1 MSFVLIS
8 PEVVSAAAGDLAKV
22 GSTISAANKAAA
34 AATTQVLAA
43 GADEVSA
50 RIAALFGMYGLE
62 YQAISAQVAAYH
74 QQFVQTLRTGAASYM
89 LAEATNVE
97 QNLLNLINAPTQTL
111 LGRPLIGDGANATT
125 PSGPAETAG
134 CCLAA
139 AATAR
144 PVHPARLAVP
154 VGLPGYW
161 ATAGAAEPAGRAR
174 PAETAAMPVGYTAA
188 AESAAPGESAAE
200 QAGPAGTRGC
210 SATGEPAVS
219 VAGPAAT
226 AGGCSATAATAASA
240 VTVTAVLAAATA
252 ATAGIPGGSWAQPGV
267 AATVAP
273 AAPVLQVAA
282 LGAPAATA
290 GPAGVAAC

>member
-8 PEVVSAAAGDLAKV
+8 PEVVSAAAGDLANV

-125 PSGPAETAG
+125 PGGAGGDGGIGAGGAGGFGAVLFGNGGAGGSGAPGGIGAG
-134 CCLAA
+134 GNGGNAL
-139 AATAR
+139 
-144 PVHPARLAVP
+144 L
-154 VGLPGYW
+154 VGNGGNGG
-161 ATAGAAEPAGRAR
+161 AGTGGAAG
-174 PAETAAMPVGYTAA
+174 G
-188 AESAAPGESAAE
+188 
-200 QAGPAGTRGC
+200 
-210 SATGEPAVS
+210 
-219 VAGPAAT
+219 
-226 AGGCSATAATAASA
+226 AGGSGG
-240 VTVTAVLAAATA
+240 LLF
-252 ATAGIPGGSWAQPGV
+252 GQNGMPGP
-267 AATVAP
+267 
-273 AAPVLQVAA
+273 
-282 LGAPAATA
+282 
-290 GPAGVAAC
+290 

>member
-8 PEVVSAAAGDLAKV
+8 PEVVSAAAGDLANV

-125 PSGPAETAG
+125 PGGAGGDGGLLFGSGGNGAPGAPGQAGGAGGSAGLLGNGGSGGAGGTGAEPTAMMATTANPAT
-134 CCLAA
+134 
-139 AATAR
+139 T
-144 PVHPARLAVP
+144 
-154 VGLPGYW
+154 
-161 ATAGAAEPAGRAR
+161 AAEAPPA
-174 PAETAAMPVGYTAA
+174 
-188 AESAAPGESAAE
+188 
-200 QAGPAGTRGC
+200 TRQRRRC
-210 SATGEPAVS
+210 
-219 VAGPAAT
+219 
-226 AGGCSATAATAASA
+226 
-240 VTVTAVLAAATA
+240 
-252 ATAGIPGGSWAQPGV
+252 
-267 AATVAP
+267 
-273 AAPVLQVAA
+273 
-282 LGAPAATA
+282 GAPACARQIGAILTSQVITWFDSCRATV
-290 GPAGVAAC
+290 PAPQWMHTR

>member
-8 PEVVSAAAGDLAKV
+8 PEVVSAAAGDLANV

-111 LGRPLIGDGANATT
+111 LGRPLIGDGATW
-125 PSGPAETAG
+125 S
-134 CCLAA
+134 
-139 AATAR
+139 
-144 PVHPARLAVP
+144 
-154 VGLPGYW
+154 
-161 ATAGAAEPAGRAR
+161 
-174 PAETAAMPVGYTAA
+174 M
-188 AESAAPGESAAE
+188 
-200 QAGPAGTRGC
+200 
-210 SATGEPAVS
+210 
-219 VAGPAAT
+219 
-226 AGGCSATAATAASA
+226 
-240 VTVTAVLAAATA
+240 
-252 ATAGIPGGSWAQPGV
+252 
-267 AATVAP
+267 
-273 AAPVLQVAA
+273 
-282 LGAPAATA
+282 
-290 GPAGVAAC
+290 

>member
-8 PEVVSAAAGDLAKV
+8 PEVVSAAAGDLANV

-125 PSGPAETAG
+125 PGGAGGDGGLLFGSGGNGAPGAPGQAG
-134 CCLAA
+134 GAGGSA
-139 AATAR
+139 
-144 PVHPARLAVP
+144 
-154 VGLPGYW
+154 GLLGNGGSPGGLGG
-161 ATAGAAEPAGRAR
+161 AGGTGGLGGAGA
-174 PAETAAMPVGYTAA
+174 
-188 AESAAPGESAAE
+188 
-200 QAGPAGTRGC
+200 
-210 SATGEPAVS
+210 
-219 VAGPAAT
+219 
-226 AGGCSATAATAASA
+226 GGGAD
-240 VTVTAVLAAATA
+240 
-252 ATAGIPGGSWAQPGV
+252 GDDGDDGQPGNN
-267 AATVAP
+267 
-273 AAPVLQVAA
+273 
-282 LGAPAATA
+282 GS
-290 GPAGVAAC
+290 

>member
-8 PEVVSAAAGDLAKV
+8 PEVVSAAAGDLANV

-125 PSGPAETAG
+125 PGGAGGDGGLLFGSGGNGLEAS
-134 CCLAA
+134 AA
-139 AATAR
+139 
-144 PVHPARLAVP
+144 PVQ
-154 VGLPGYW
+154 
-161 ATAGAAEPAGRAR
+161 AAEPTAMMATTAN
-174 PAETAAMPVGYTAA
+174 PATTAA
-188 AESAAPGESAAE
+188 EAP
-200 QAGPAGTRGC
+200 PATRQRRRC
-210 SATGEPAVS
+210 
-219 VAGPAAT
+219 
-226 AGGCSATAATAASA
+226 
-240 VTVTAVLAAATA
+240 
-252 ATAGIPGGSWAQPGV
+252 
-267 AATVAP
+267 
-273 AAPVLQVAA
+273 
-282 LGAPAATA
+282 GAPACARQIGAILTSQVITWFDSCRATV
-290 GPAGVAAC
+290 PAPQWMHTR

>member
-8 PEVVSAAAGDLAKV
+8 PEVVSAAAGDLANV

-111 LGRPLIGDGANATT
+111 LGRPLIGDGFDDKRR
-125 PSGPAETAG
+125 PSGIPQPRRHSRDPRNQEPLVTCPACTSS
-134 CCLAA
+134 
-139 AATAR
+139 
-144 PVHPARLAVP
+144 
-154 VGLPGYW
+154 
-161 ATAGAAEPAGRAR
+161 AGRAS
-174 PAETAAMPVGYTAA
+174 V
-188 AESAAPGESAAE
+188 
-200 QAGPAGTRGC
+200 C
-210 SATGEPAVS
+210 S
-219 VAGPAAT
+219 
-226 AGGCSATAATAASA
+226 
-240 VTVTAVLAAATA
+240 LA
-252 ATAGIPGGSWAQPGV
+252 QR
-267 AATVAP
+267 
-273 AAPVLQVAA
+273 
-282 LGAPAATA
+282 
-290 GPAGVAAC
+290 

>member
-8 PEVVSAAAGDLAKV
+8 PEVVSAAAGDLANV

-111 LGRPLIGDGANATT
+111 LGRPLIGDGTVV
-125 PSGPAETAG
+125 TA
-134 CCLAA
+134 ARA
-139 AATAR
+139 SAR
-144 PVHPARLAVP
+144 PAASAGQEALEASAAP
-154 VGLPGYW
+154 VQ
-161 ATAGAAEPAGRAR
+161 AAEPTAMMATTAN
-174 PAETAAMPVGYTAA
+174 PATTAA
-188 AESAAPGESAAE
+188 EAP
-200 QAGPAGTRGC
+200 PATRQRRRC
-210 SATGEPAVS
+210 
-219 VAGPAAT
+219 
-226 AGGCSATAATAASA
+226 
-240 VTVTAVLAAATA
+240 
-252 ATAGIPGGSWAQPGV
+252 
-267 AATVAP
+267 
-273 AAPVLQVAA
+273 
-282 LGAPAATA
+282 GAPACARQIGAILTSQVITWFDSCRATV
-290 GPAGVAAC
+290 PAPQWMHTR

>member
-8 PEVVSAAAGDLAKV
+8 PEVVSAAAGDLANV

-125 PSGPAETAG
+125 PGG
-134 CCLAA
+134 
-139 AATAR
+139 
-144 PVHPARLAVP
+144 
-154 VGLPGYW
+154 
-161 ATAGAAEPAGRAR
+161 AGAMMATTANPAT
-174 PAETAAMPVGYTAA
+174 TAA
-188 AESAAPGESAAE
+188 EAP
-200 QAGPAGTRGC
+200 PATRQRRRC
-210 SATGEPAVS
+210 
-219 VAGPAAT
+219 
-226 AGGCSATAATAASA
+226 
-240 VTVTAVLAAATA
+240 
-252 ATAGIPGGSWAQPGV
+252 
-267 AATVAP
+267 
-273 AAPVLQVAA
+273 
-282 LGAPAATA
+282 GAPACARQIGAILTSQVITWFDSCRATV
-290 GPAGVAAC
+290 PAPQWMHTR

>member
-8 PEVVSAAAGDLAKV
+8 PEVVSAAAGDLANV

-125 PSGPAETAG
+125 PGGAGGDGGLLFGSGGNGA
-134 CCLAA
+134 
-139 AATAR
+139 
-144 PVHPARLAVP
+144 
-154 VGLPGYW
+154 PG
-161 ATAGAAEPAGRAR
+161 APGQVQAAEPTAMMATTAN
-174 PAETAAMPVGYTAA
+174 PATTAA
-188 AESAAPGESAAE
+188 EAP
-200 QAGPAGTRGC
+200 PATRQRRRC
-210 SATGEPAVS
+210 
-219 VAGPAAT
+219 
-226 AGGCSATAATAASA
+226 
-240 VTVTAVLAAATA
+240 
-252 ATAGIPGGSWAQPGV
+252 
-267 AATVAP
+267 
-273 AAPVLQVAA
+273 
-282 LGAPAATA
+282 GAPACARQIGAILTSQVITWFDSCRATV
-290 GPAGVAAC
+290 PAPQWMHTR

>member
-8 PEVVSAAAGDLAKV
+8 PEVVSAAAGDLANV

-125 PSGPAETAG
+125 PGGAGGDGGLLFGSGGNGGVGDGGDGGNGGNGGNGGTGVGSPGGLGGAG
-134 CCLAA
+134 G
-139 AATAR
+139 TG
-144 PVHPARLAVP
+144 
-154 VGLPGYW
+154 GLGG
-161 ATAGAAEPAGRAR
+161 AGA
-174 PAETAAMPVGYTAA
+174 
-188 AESAAPGESAAE
+188 
-200 QAGPAGTRGC
+200 
-210 SATGEPAVS
+210 
-219 VAGPAAT
+219 
-226 AGGCSATAATAASA
+226 GGGAD
-240 VTVTAVLAAATA
+240 
-252 ATAGIPGGSWAQPGV
+252 GDDGDDGQPGNN
-267 AATVAP
+267 
-273 AAPVLQVAA
+273 
-282 LGAPAATA
+282 GS
-290 GPAGVAAC
+290 

>member
-8 PEVVSAAAGDLAKV
+8 PEVVSAAAGDLANV

-125 PSGPAETAG
+125 PGGAG
-134 CCLAA
+134 GDG
-139 AATAR
+139 
-144 PVHPARLAVP
+144 
-154 VGLPGYW
+154 GLLQ
-161 ATAGAAEPAGRAR
+161 AAEPTAMMATTAN
-174 PAETAAMPVGYTAA
+174 PATTAA
-188 AESAAPGESAAE
+188 EAP
-200 QAGPAGTRGC
+200 PATRQRRRC
-210 SATGEPAVS
+210 
-219 VAGPAAT
+219 
-226 AGGCSATAATAASA
+226 
-240 VTVTAVLAAATA
+240 
-252 ATAGIPGGSWAQPGV
+252 
-267 AATVAP
+267 
-273 AAPVLQVAA
+273 
-282 LGAPAATA
+282 GAPACARQIGAILTSQVITWFDSCRATV
-290 GPAGVAAC
+290 PAPQWMHTR

>member
-8 PEVVSAAAGDLAKV
+8 PEVVSAAAGDLANV

-125 PSGPAETAG
+125 PGGAGGDGGLLFGSGGNGAPGA
-134 CCLAA
+134 
-139 AATAR
+139 
-144 PVHPARLAVP
+144 PARLAVP

-161 ATAGAAEPAGRAR
+161 AHIRRASSSTVWACTSKR
-174 PAETAAMPVGYTAA
+174 PAMSRIACGSVIKREAMLLSPCLEV
-188 AESAAPGESAAE
+188 
-200 QAGPAGTRGC
+200 
-210 SATGEPAVS
+210 
-219 VAGPAAT
+219 
-226 AGGCSATAATAASA
+226 
-240 VTVTAVLAAATA
+240 VTL
-252 ATAGIPGGSWAQPGV
+252 
-267 AATVAP
+267 
-273 AAPVLQVAA
+273 LKF
-282 LGAPAATA
+282 
-290 GPAGVAAC
+290 

>member
-8 PEVVSAAAGDLAKV
+8 PEVVSAAAGDLANV

-111 LGRPLIGDGANATT
+111 LGRPLIGDGANATAMMAT
-125 PSGPAETAG
+125 TANPAT
-134 CCLAA
+134 
-139 AATAR
+139 T
-144 PVHPARLAVP
+144 
-154 VGLPGYW
+154 
-161 ATAGAAEPAGRAR
+161 AAEAPPA
-174 PAETAAMPVGYTAA
+174 
-188 AESAAPGESAAE
+188 
-200 QAGPAGTRGC
+200 TRQRRRC
-210 SATGEPAVS
+210 
-219 VAGPAAT
+219 
-226 AGGCSATAATAASA
+226 
-240 VTVTAVLAAATA
+240 
-252 ATAGIPGGSWAQPGV
+252 
-267 AATVAP
+267 
-273 AAPVLQVAA
+273 
-282 LGAPAATA
+282 GAPACARQIGAILTSQVITWFDSCRATV
-290 GPAGVAAC
+290 PAPQWMHTR

>member
-8 PEVVSAAAGDLAKV
+8 PEVVSAAAGDLANV

-125 PSGPAETAG
+125 PGGAGGDGGLLFGSGGNGAPGAPGQGGRAQTSSPPASPVRRSSLILPTNPLPPTLSTTSPGSVWLVAIAPAE
-134 CCLAA
+134 
-139 AATAR
+139 
-144 PVHPARLAVP
+144 
-154 VGLPGYW
+154 
-161 ATAGAAEPAGRAR
+161 
-174 PAETAAMPVGYTAA
+174 
-188 AESAAPGESAAE
+188 S
-200 QAGPAGTRGC
+200 
-210 SATGEPAVS
+210 
-219 VAGPAAT
+219 
-226 AGGCSATAATAASA
+226 
-240 VTVTAVLAAATA
+240 
-252 ATAGIPGGSWAQPGV
+252 
-267 AATVAP
+267 
-273 AAPVLQVAA
+273 
-282 LGAPAATA
+282 
-290 GPAGVAAC
+290 

>member
-8 PEVVSAAAGDLAKV
+8 PEVVSAAAGDLANV

-125 PSGPAETAG
+125 PGGASAG
-134 CCLAA
+134 QEALEASAA
-139 AATAR
+139 
-144 PVHPARLAVP
+144 PVQ
-154 VGLPGYW
+154 
-161 ATAGAAEPAGRAR
+161 AAEPTAMMATTAN
-174 PAETAAMPVGYTAA
+174 PATTAA
-188 AESAAPGESAAE
+188 EAP
-200 QAGPAGTRGC
+200 PATRQRRRC
-210 SATGEPAVS
+210 
-219 VAGPAAT
+219 
-226 AGGCSATAATAASA
+226 
-240 VTVTAVLAAATA
+240 
-252 ATAGIPGGSWAQPGV
+252 
-267 AATVAP
+267 
-273 AAPVLQVAA
+273 
-282 LGAPAATA
+282 GAPACARQIGAILTSQVITWFDSCRATV
-290 GPAGVAAC
+290 PAPQWMHTR

>member
-8 PEVVSAAAGDLAKV
+8 PEVVSAAAGDLANV

-125 PSGPAETAG
+125 PGGAGGDGGLLFGSGGNGAPGEAS
-134 CCLAA
+134 AA
-139 AATAR
+139 
-144 PVHPARLAVP
+144 PVQ
-154 VGLPGYW
+154 
-161 ATAGAAEPAGRAR
+161 AAEPTAMMATTAN
-174 PAETAAMPVGYTAA
+174 PATTAA
-188 AESAAPGESAAE
+188 EAP
-200 QAGPAGTRGC
+200 PATRQRRRC
-210 SATGEPAVS
+210 
-219 VAGPAAT
+219 
-226 AGGCSATAATAASA
+226 
-240 VTVTAVLAAATA
+240 
-252 ATAGIPGGSWAQPGV
+252 
-267 AATVAP
+267 
-273 AAPVLQVAA
+273 
-282 LGAPAATA
+282 GAPACARQIGAILTSQVITWFDSCRATV
-290 GPAGVAAC
+290 PAPQWMHTR

>member
-8 PEVVSAAAGDLAKV
+8 PEVVSAAAGDLANV

-111 LGRPLIGDGANATT
+111 LGRA
-125 PSGPAETAG
+125 S
-134 CCLAA
+134 
-139 AATAR
+139 AR
-144 PVHPARLAVP
+144 PAASAGQEALEASAAP
-154 VGLPGYW
+154 VQ
-161 ATAGAAEPAGRAR
+161 AAEPTAMMATTAN
-174 PAETAAMPVGYTAA
+174 PATTAA
-188 AESAAPGESAAE
+188 EAP
-200 QAGPAGTRGC
+200 PATRQRRRC
-210 SATGEPAVS
+210 
-219 VAGPAAT
+219 
-226 AGGCSATAATAASA
+226 
-240 VTVTAVLAAATA
+240 
-252 ATAGIPGGSWAQPGV
+252 
-267 AATVAP
+267 
-273 AAPVLQVAA
+273 
-282 LGAPAATA
+282 GAPACARQIGAILTSQVITWFDSCRATV
-290 GPAGVAAC
+290 PAPQWMHTR

>member
-8 PEVVSAAAGDLAKV
+8 PEVVSAAAGDLANV

-125 PSGPAETAG
+125 PGGAGGDGGLLFGSGGNGAPGAPGQAG
-134 CCLAA
+134 GAGGSAGLLGG
-139 AATAR
+139 TG
-144 PVHPARLAVP
+144 
-154 VGLPGYW
+154 VGSPGGLGG
-161 ATAGAAEPAGRAR
+161 AGGTGGLGGAGA
-174 PAETAAMPVGYTAA
+174 
-188 AESAAPGESAAE
+188 
-200 QAGPAGTRGC
+200 
-210 SATGEPAVS
+210 
-219 VAGPAAT
+219 
-226 AGGCSATAATAASA
+226 GGGAD
-240 VTVTAVLAAATA
+240 
-252 ATAGIPGGSWAQPGV
+252 GDDGDDGQPGNN
-267 AATVAP
+267 
-273 AAPVLQVAA
+273 
-282 LGAPAATA
+282 GS
-290 GPAGVAAC
+290 

>member
-8 PEVVSAAAGDLAKV
+8 PEVVSAAAGDLANV

-125 PSGPAETAG
+125 PGGAGGDGGLLFGSGGNGAPGAPGQAG
-134 CCLAA
+134 GAGGSA
-139 AATAR
+139 
-144 PVHPARLAVP
+144 
-154 VGLPGYW
+154 GLL
-161 ATAGAAEPAGRAR
+161 GAAEPTAMMATTAN
-174 PAETAAMPVGYTAA
+174 PATTAA
-188 AESAAPGESAAE
+188 EAP
-200 QAGPAGTRGC
+200 PATRQRRRC
-210 SATGEPAVS
+210 
-219 VAGPAAT
+219 
-226 AGGCSATAATAASA
+226 
-240 VTVTAVLAAATA
+240 
-252 ATAGIPGGSWAQPGV
+252 
-267 AATVAP
+267 
-273 AAPVLQVAA
+273 
-282 LGAPAATA
+282 GAPACARQIGAILTSQVITWFDSCRATV
-290 GPAGVAAC
+290 PAPQWMHTR

>member
-8 PEVVSAAAGDLAKV
+8 PEVVSAAAGDLANV

-125 PSGPAETAG
+125 PGGAGGDGGLLFGSGGNGAPGAPGQAG
-134 CCLAA
+134 GAGGSAGLLGNGGSGGAGA
-139 AATAR
+139 
-144 PVHPARLAVP
+144 PVQ
-154 VGLPGYW
+154 
-161 ATAGAAEPAGRAR
+161 AAEPTAMMATTAN
-174 PAETAAMPVGYTAA
+174 PATTAA
-188 AESAAPGESAAE
+188 EAP
-200 QAGPAGTRGC
+200 PATRQRRRC
-210 SATGEPAVS
+210 
-219 VAGPAAT
+219 
-226 AGGCSATAATAASA
+226 
-240 VTVTAVLAAATA
+240 
-252 ATAGIPGGSWAQPGV
+252 
-267 AATVAP
+267 
-273 AAPVLQVAA
+273 
-282 LGAPAATA
+282 GAPACARQIGAILTSQVITWFDSCRATV
-290 GPAGVAAC
+290 PAPQWMHTR

>member
-8 PEVVSAAAGDLAKV
+8 PEVVSAAAGDLANV

-125 PSGPAETAG
+125 ANPAT
-134 CCLAA
+134 
-139 AATAR
+139 T
-144 PVHPARLAVP
+144 
-154 VGLPGYW
+154 
-161 ATAGAAEPAGRAR
+161 AAEAPPA
-174 PAETAAMPVGYTAA
+174 
-188 AESAAPGESAAE
+188 
-200 QAGPAGTRGC
+200 TRQRRRC
-210 SATGEPAVS
+210 
-219 VAGPAAT
+219 
-226 AGGCSATAATAASA
+226 
-240 VTVTAVLAAATA
+240 
-252 ATAGIPGGSWAQPGV
+252 
-267 AATVAP
+267 
-273 AAPVLQVAA
+273 
-282 LGAPAATA
+282 GAPACARQIGAILTSQVITWFDSCRATV
-290 GPAGVAAC
+290 PAPQWMHTR

>member
-8 PEVVSAAAGDLAKV
+8 PEVVSAAAGDLANV

-125 PSGPAETAG
+125 PR
-134 CCLAA
+134 
-139 AATAR
+139 TAR
-144 PVHPARLAVP
+144 PIFSCWSRRWCC
-154 VGLPGYW
+154 PGCRSW
-161 ATAGAAEPAGRAR
+161 NTPPCPRTWCCASRTGWSLPAGSTVISPTHCRR
-174 PAETAAMPVGYTAA
+174 
-188 AESAAPGESAAE
+188 
-200 QAGPAGTRGC
+200 
-210 SATGEPAVS
+210 ATGSPCSTAS
-219 VAGPAAT
+219 VT
-226 AGGCSATAATAASA
+226 FRCSRLRGAS
-240 VTVTAVLAAATA
+240 L
-252 ATAGIPGGSWAQPGV
+252 S
-267 AATVAP
+267 
-273 AAPVLQVAA
+273 
-282 LGAPAATA
+282 
-290 GPAGVAAC
+290 

>member
-8 PEVVSAAAGDLAKV
+8 PEVVSAAAGDLANV

-125 PSGPAETAG
+125 PGGAGGDGGLLFGSGG
-134 CCLAA
+134 N
-139 AATAR
+139 
-144 PVHPARLAVP
+144 
-154 VGLPGYW
+154 G
-161 ATAGAAEPAGRAR
+161 
-174 PAETAAMPVGYTAA
+174 
-188 AESAAPGESAAE
+188 APGAH
-200 QAGPAGTRGC
+200 RRRRRRRR
-210 SATGEPAVS
+210 
-219 VAGPAAT
+219 
-226 AGGCSATAATAASA
+226 
-240 VTVTAVLAAATA
+240 
-252 ATAGIPGGSWAQPGV
+252 W
-267 AATVAP
+267 
-273 AAPVLQVAA
+273 
-282 LGAPAATA
+282 
-290 GPAGVAAC
+290 

>member
-8 PEVVSAAAGDLAKV
+8 PEVVSAAAGDLANV

-125 PSGPAETAG
+125 PGGAGGDGGLLFGSGG
-134 CCLAA
+134 N
-139 AATAR
+139 
-144 PVHPARLAVP
+144 
-154 VGLPGYW
+154 G
-161 ATAGAAEPAGRAR
+161 
-174 PAETAAMPVGYTAA
+174 
-188 AESAAPGESAAE
+188 APGAPG
-200 QAGPAGTRGC
+200 QAGG
-210 SATGEPAVS
+210 S
-219 VAGPAAT
+219 
-226 AGGCSATAATAASA
+226 
-240 VTVTAVLAAATA
+240 
-252 ATAGIPGGSWAQPGV
+252 GGSAG
-267 AATVAP
+267 
-273 AAPVLQVAA
+273 L
-282 LGAPAATA
+282 LGN
-290 GPAGVAAC
+290 GGGGGGGG

>member
-8 PEVVSAAAGDLAKV
+8 PEVVSAAAGDLANV

-125 PSGPAETAG
+125 PGGAGGDGGLLFGSGGNGAPG
-134 CCLAA
+134 
-139 AATAR
+139 
-144 PVHPARLAVP
+144 AVQ
-154 VGLPGYW
+154 
-161 ATAGAAEPAGRAR
+161 AAEPTAMMATTAN
-174 PAETAAMPVGYTAA
+174 PATTAA
-188 AESAAPGESAAE
+188 EAP
-200 QAGPAGTRGC
+200 PATRQRRRC
-210 SATGEPAVS
+210 
-219 VAGPAAT
+219 
-226 AGGCSATAATAASA
+226 
-240 VTVTAVLAAATA
+240 
-252 ATAGIPGGSWAQPGV
+252 
-267 AATVAP
+267 
-273 AAPVLQVAA
+273 
-282 LGAPAATA
+282 GAPACARQIGAILTSQVITWFDSCRATV
-290 GPAGVAAC
+290 PAPQWMHTR